1 MRTWCFSLSLDLLL
15 SDATRGVPS
24 RAGSGRAGSG
34 SAQKLHVILQGGVWL
49 RKRHF
54 QLAGCSIWKLTI
66 ALSLSLSR
74 NCRLAVSFFTHRSC
88 GSFRIVTRCSSDN
101 GRHSVCAT
109 GGQAGCSSGG
119 GERRSGWCS
128 NWAEYRRQGRQQ
140 TTPVRLY
147 MQTYLELL
155 FSLFERLEYPV
166 THYLVP
172 KDIFLLNIQWL
183 LLLLCYTYAKVAFR
197 CCCRHSA
204 AAACQH
210 PFINPNIK
218 TKSHESCE
226 WTAELCSAAKWL
238 LPFDFP

>member
-1 MRTWCFSLSLDLLL
+1 MFFSLSISSSLMQRE
-15 SDATRGVPS
+15 AC
-24 RAGSGRAGSG
+24 RAEPGRAGTDQARHKSFMWSCRGAFG
-34 SAQKLHVILQGGVWL
+34 SEKDTFNLQAAAFESWPS
-49 RKRHF
+49 
-54 QLAGCSIWKLTI
+54 LAR
-66 ALSLSLSR
+66 SLSR

-128 NWAEYRRQGRQQ
+128 NWAEYWRQGRQQ

-147 MQTYLELL
+147 MQTYLELF

-172 KDIFLLNIQWL
+172 KDIFLLNIQW